1 MKHITG
7 RLSFLF
13 TGIILAV
20 TMAFLAV
27 GRPEYCGQNQASRA
41 SFMAE
46 TDKAAPTLAPPQ
58 KVVDVRVEVDKPDIE
73 IGWAQN

>member
-1 MKHITG
+1 MKPMTG

-20 TMAFLAV
+20 AMAFLAV
-27 GRPEYCGQNQASRA
+27 GRPEYCGQNLASRA
-41 SFMAE
+41 SLMAE

-58 KVVDVRVEVDKPDIE
+58 KVVVVRVESDKQDIE